1 MAKKK
6 KRKNSY
12 MMPVLITFL
21 VLSVVTGIIV
31 VIGMFSGNN
40 NKKKYAAA
48 DGSSDVIRETDTH
61 TDAGQE
67 WSVSINLFDCTMYIG
82 TVLDV
87 TATVK
92 PEGGNVSWFS
102 SNPEALLIDQTGK
115 AVVVGKGITTITAS
129 MGSLSD
135 TVIVECVSEEGRSAL
150 GFPVYTVA
158 QVPTAPADVGEES
171 QAFPVAAGNTTTAAQ
186 NVTKPSQQEGVR
198 PTQGSQ
204 GTTQTVPPPTQAP
217 TKPLNQTGAQTPT
230 AYTQP
235 AVKPVS
241 DIDSTQIG
249 PYLTQY
255 GFSVHSDGTYVY
267 EKDKICYGEVVLDSE
282 KTHLY
287 LIQDQDSFNLAAVS
301 IIAELLPESYENVWK
316 TAQKAQSDMAMTVD
330 GRTVRIVVPQS
341 GGHKQI
347 VIFN

>member
-6 KRKNSY
+6 KRKTSY

-40 NKKKYAAA
+40 NKKMYAAA
-48 DGSSDVIRETDTH
+48 DGSSDEIRETDTH

-92 PEGGNVSWFS
+92 PEGGSVSWFS

-135 TVIVECVSEEGRSAL
+135 TVIVECVSEGGRSAL
-150 GFPVYTVA
+150 GFPVYA
-158 QVPTAPADVGEES
+158 PTAPADIGEES
-171 QAFPVAAGNTTTAAQ
+171 GVFPVAAGNTTAAAE
-186 NVTKPSQQEGVR
+186 NVSKPSPQGGGQ

-217 TKPLNQTGAQTPT
+217 TKASNQTGAQMPT

-235 AVKPVS
+235 AMKPVS